1 VYRTEKVIILKEIN
15 HKENF
20 VYTVHTMP
28 FPFQKR
34 DSIVHST
41 IEQDPESLSVMI
53 RGKATPDYLPEKK
66 GYIRIRA
73 VESFWSFEPQHNG
86 DVRITFQGYG
96 DPGGSILSSI
106 YNNKI

>member
-1 VYRTEKVIILKEIN
+1 MILCRHHKFIRVEWVYRTEKVIILKEIN

-53 RGKATPDYLPEKK
+53 RGKATPGYLPEKK
-66 GYIRIRA
+66 
-73 VESFWSFEPQHNG
+73 VLFVFEQ
-86 DVRITFQGYG
+86 
-96 DPGGSILSSI
+96 LSLSGVLSRSTMEMLG
-106 YNNKI
+106 